1 MGLKPIPFRC
11 ERCGYDLTAVAGTDT
26 CAECGTPAS
35 ESLPSARPGL
45 PCQRRGS
52 FGAWLSTAIRY
63 CLHPRLIYR
72 EVRLESRCLRRLAFL
87 HFGLA
92 FLVALAP
99 FAIVAWFGERSLVT
113 TPTPGSFHILIDPHA
128 TITTFLVGI
137 IAGIG
142 LPAVWV
148 TVRWHAPRRK
158 PPMAGAAVW
167 ASAALTSLGVLI
179 AAVITNSA
187 WLLRYAITPS
197 QPIVAP
203 SPPTGWIIAMV
214 APTLFFLALITAAA
228 VIDLVANRWN
238 RLANTMDA
246 R

>member
-1 MGLKPIPFRC
+1 MGMTIPFRC

-214 APTLFFLALITAAA
+214 APTLLFLALITAAA

-238 RLANTMDA
+238 RLANTMD
-246 R
+246 RQ